1 MKNQNKSFIWLIIF
15 LVGFPQIS
23 ETIYT
28 PSLTF
33 LATDYG
39 VSNHQI
45 QKTLSI
51 YFIGFAI
58 GVLLWGI
65 LSDIIGRKSSMLTGI
80 VLYIIGSYLCLQ
92 SPNFDTLLFARF
104 VQAIGAAA
112 GSNVSQTIL
121 RDTFNNKERTAVFST
136 ISAVLAFSPAIG
148 PLLGSIV
155 ASIWDVY
162 MVFVLLILLG
172 TVALF
177 WSSFGLK
184 ETLQQDKKLKLSFR
198 QITKKIVNDKVF
210 WIYGGLI
217 GILNGIIFSYYG
229 EAPFIFMEYFK
240 FSMIQYGCLGC
251 IVALASFFG
260 AKYCKKMS
268 IKKTN
273 QQILF
278 TGNLIFLLGIIL
290 YMISISFLLSY
301 STLVISFL
309 LIAVFV
315 IFFGLSCMLPV
326 CLSNALIN
334 HTDHLGISG
343 AILGL
348 YYYSIV
354 GIITFIMSYID
365 SSFLLYYPLFLMFW
379 FIIILLLFKLYYVK
393 S

>member
-28 PSLTF
+28 PSLTL

-65 LSDIIGRKSSMLTGI
+65 LSDIIGRKSSMVMGI

-92 SPNFDTLLFARF
+92 SPSFNSLLFARF
-104 VQAIGAAA
+104 IQAIGAAA

-121 RDTFNNKERTAVFST
+121 RDTFNKKERTAVFST
-136 ISAVLAFSPAIG
+136 ISAALAFSPAIG

-155 ASIWDVY
+155 ASLWDVY
-162 MVFVLLILLG
+162 MVFVVLILLG
-172 TVALF
+172 IIALF
-177 WSSFGLK
+177 WSSCCLK
-184 ETLQQDKKLKLSFR
+184 ETLQPNKKPQLNFK
-198 QITKKIVNDKVF
+198 QISKKIINDKTF

-251 IVALASFFG
+251 IVAFASFFG
-260 AKYCKKMS
+260 ARYCKRLS
-268 IKKTN
+268 SFQTN
-273 QQILF
+273 QQILYK
-278 TGNLIFLLGIIL
+278 GSLIFLLGIIL
-290 YMISISFLLSY
+290 YILSVLFLSSHLIL
-301 STLVISFL
+301 TITFL
-309 LIAVFV
+309 LISIFI

-379 FIIILLLFKLYYVK
+379 FIIILLLFKLYYAK

>member
-1 MKNQNKSFIWLIIF
+1 M
-15 LVGFPQIS
+15 
-23 ETIYT
+23 
-28 PSLTF
+28 
-33 LATDYG
+33 ATDYG

-65 LSDIIGRKSSMLTGI
+65 LSDIIGRKSSMVMGI

-92 SPNFDTLLFARF
+92 SPSFSSLLFTRF
-104 VQAIGAAA
+104 IQAIGAAA

-121 RDTFNNKERTAVFST
+121 RDTFNKKERTAVFST

-155 ASIWDVY
+155 ASLWDVY
-162 MVFVLLILLG
+162 MVFVVLILLG
-172 TVALF
+172 TIALF

-184 ETLQQDKKLKLSFR
+184 ETLQPNKKPQLNFK
-198 QITKKIVNDKVF
+198 QISKKIVNDKVF

-260 AKYCKKMS
+260 AR
-268 IKKTN
+268 
-273 QQILF
+273 
-278 TGNLIFLLGIIL
+278 LLQKIE
-290 YMISISFLLSY
+290 
-301 STLVISFL
+301 
-309 LIAVFV
+309 
-315 IFFGLSCMLPV
+315 
-326 CLSNALIN
+326 
-334 HTDHLGISG
+334 
-343 AILGL
+343 
-348 YYYSIV
+348 
-354 GIITFIMSYID
+354 FI
-365 SSFLLYYPLFLMFW
+365 
-379 FIIILLLFKLYYVK
+379 
-393 S
+393 